1 MAVWQTGITWAPSP
15 ELVQSNYGG
24 ALQHVAKKFA
34 SWTRQVASS
43 IRAHKEAPRTV
54 EANMRSG
61 KAWGQHGLS
70 QDEVELRK
78 AREQARGNYHWAS
91 KLQAS
96 KGRGK
101 GGQPWHERDRNDR
114 WWLYQFWDGSLE
126 REMQEANAS

>member
-1 MAVWQTGITWAPSP
+1 
-15 ELVQSNYGG
+15 
-24 ALQHVAKKFA
+24 
-34 SWTRQVASS
+34 
-43 IRAHKEAPRTV
+43 
-54 EANMRSG
+54 MRSG

-78 AREQARGNYHWAS
+78 AREQARGTYHWAS
-91 KLQAS
+91 KLSQQLQAS

-101 GGQPWHERDRNDR
+101 GDQPWQDMDRNDR